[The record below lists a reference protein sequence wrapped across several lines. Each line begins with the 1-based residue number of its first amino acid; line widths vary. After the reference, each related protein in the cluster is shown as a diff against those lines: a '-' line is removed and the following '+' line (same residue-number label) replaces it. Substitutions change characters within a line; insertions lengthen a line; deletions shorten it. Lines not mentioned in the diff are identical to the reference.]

1 MESKTSTPE
10 SRREFEEWLVDYYHE
25 SSTMKYDNGD
35 YINVEAVVA
44 WEAWQAAR
52 ERQDDSVKA
61 KEKNAMKAKLYTWS
75 HSSDCWE
82 HFGDYTSELE
92 AEKAIVRM
100 GYARK
105 YCKIETY

>member
-1 MESKTSTPE
+1 MNTDTE

-52 ERQDDSVKA
+52 EQQKSYEYALEQIRISGSA
-61 KEKNAMKAKLYTWS
+61 S
-75 HSSDCWE
+75 HCREIATEALQSLTTNPQ
-82 HFGDYTSELE
+82 TSE
-92 AEKAIVRM
+92 
-100 GYARK
+100 
-105 YCKIETY
+105 KI